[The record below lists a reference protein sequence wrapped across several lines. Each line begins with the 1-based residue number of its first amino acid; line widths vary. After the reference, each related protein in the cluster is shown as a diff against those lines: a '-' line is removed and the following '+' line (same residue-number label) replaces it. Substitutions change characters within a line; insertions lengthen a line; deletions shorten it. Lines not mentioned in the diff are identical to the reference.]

1 MCIKTQTSSFT
12 GSSWAQLERLA
23 AALQEADA
31 VLVGAGAGL
40 STSAGF
46 AYSGERFRRY
56 FGDFE
61 AAYGFHDM
69 YSGGFYPFP
78 TLEEHWAYWS
88 RFVFLNRYC
97 DPPKPVY
104 QNLLELVKEK
114 DTFVLTTNVDHCF
127 QKAGFDKR
135 RLFYTQ
141 GDYGLFQCSVPCHK
155 ETYDN
160 AEIIR
165 KMIEAQ
171 CYMIAEN
178 GEINLPEGIVPKMEV
193 PSELVLHC
201 PKCGKPMSMN
211 LRADDTFVEDEGW
224 HQAAQRYSDFLH
236 RHQNMRVLFLEAAV
250 GFNTP
255 TIVKYSFWRTA
266 YEWEDAVYA
275 CLNYG
280 EAFAPDEIKK
290 KSICINGDIGAI
302 LNQLQPT

>member
-1 MCIKTQTSSFT
+1 MCIKTQTSRFT

-78 TLEEHWAYWS
+78 TLEEHWAYWG
-88 RFVFLNRYC
+88 RFIFLNRYC

-141 GDYGLFQCSVPCHK
+141 GDYGLWQCSKPCHDK
-155 ETYDN
+155 TYDN
-160 AEIIR
+160 QEAVR
-165 KMIEAQ
+165 QMVEAQ
-171 CYMIAEN
+171 GFQVTER
-178 GEINLPEGIVPKMEV
+178 GLLPPAQPKRAVPT
-193 PSELVLHC
+193 ELVPRC
-201 PKCGKPMSMN
+201 PVCGAPMSMN
-211 LRADDTFVEDEGW
+211 LRADNTFVQDDGW
-224 HQAAQRYSDFLH
+224 YQAAQRYEWFL
-236 RHQNMRVLFLEAAV
+236 RSRKELRVVFLELGV
-250 GFNTP
+250 GYNTP
-255 TIVKYSFWRTA
+255 GIIKYPFWQMTA
-266 YEWEDAVYA
+266 ANPRATYV
-275 CLNYG
+275 
-280 EAFAPDEIKK
+280 
-290 KSICINGDIGAI
+290 CINYQDALCPREIEQQSLCIQGDIHQV
-302 LNQLQPT
+302 LEQLVGR